1 MTNIILAGVGGQG
14 ILTIAAILDTAALNN
29 SLFFKQSEVHGM
41 SQRGGAVQS
50 HVRIAEGEI
59 YSDLIPMGKA
69 DIILAV
75 EPMEALRYLPYLKPE
90 GWLITDDQAF
100 NNITDYPEMQSV
112 FDKIKSHPNHKII
125 EATKIA
131 KKIGSSRAANILLL
145 GVASSLIPIK
155 ERAIK
160 AAIKSLFERKGDRII
175 QLNLKAFDAGKDLIS
190 QV

>member
-50 HVRIAEGEI
+50 HVRISDGEI

-75 EPMEALRYLPYLKPE
+75 EPMEALRYLPYLKKG
-90 GWLITDDQAF
+90 GWLITDSKAF
-100 NNITDYPEMQSV
+100 NNITDYPEMDQV
-112 FDKIKSHPNHKII
+112 FEKIKTVANHMII
-125 EATKIA
+125 DATKTA
-131 KKIGSSRAANILLL
+131 KMIGNTRAANIVLL
-145 GVASSLIPIK
+145 GAASPYIPIK
-155 ERAIK
+155 DRAIK
-160 AAIKSLFERKGDRII
+160 AAIKSLFNKKGDRVI
-175 QLNLKAFDAGKDLIS
+175 QLNLKAFDAGVAL
-190 QV
+190 